1 MAVYATLEQLER
13 EVARLTV
20 QEQLRLITR
29 IVERLSLTL
38 VEREVQ
44 QSSDADKLLA
54 LCDAAAEMWNGT
66 FDAVQDIH
74 QVRQQRDEQIE
85 FIGN

>member
-1 MAVYATLEQLER
+1 
-13 EVARLTV
+13 
-20 QEQLRLITR
+20 
-29 IVERLSLTL
+29 
-38 VEREVQ
+38 VQ

-74 QVRQQRDEQIE
+74 QVRQQRDEQIWPVR
-85 FIGN
+85 

>member
-20 QEQLRLITR
+20 QEQLRLVTR

-38 VEREVQ
+38 LEREMQ
-44 QSSDADKLLA
+44 QPSDADKLLA

-66 FDAVQDIH
+66 FDAVQDIR
-74 QVRQQRDEQIE
+74 QVRQKRDEQIWPVR
-85 FIGN
+85 

>member
-1 MAVYATLEQLER
+1 
-13 EVARLTV
+13 
-20 QEQLRLITR
+20 
-29 IVERLSLTL
+29 
-38 VEREVQ
+38 VQ